1 MVATVVRRRRIFV
14 GVEGESERSFAA
26 WLKLLCDNEDL
37 HVHLDVRVCSGGD
50 SLAIVQSAER
60 QYDIRTRTRG
70 RFSAGLVFL
79 DSDRLQ
85 QDIAAGRDPTG
96 VGRLMQIYLKPN
108 LEGLLLRLYAGEEAQ
123 NRSAGEVKRVL
134 KRRWPDYDKP
144 PAARLIA
151 RRFSLTDLRRAAR
164 HDSVLRLLL
173 EQLGL
178 LNK

>member
-1 MVATVVRRRRIFV
+1 MAAVVRRRRIFV

-26 WLKLLCDNEDL
+26 WLKLLCDNEDC

-50 SLAIVQSAER
+50 TLSIVQSAER

-70 RFSAGLVFL
+70 RFSAGLVLL

-96 VGRLMQIYLKPN
+96 VGRLTQIYLRPN
-108 LEGLLLRLYAGEEAQ
+108 LEGLFLRLHAGEEAQ
-123 NRSAGEVKRVL
+123 NRSVSKVKRAL
-134 KRRWPDYDKP
+134 KRHWPDYDKP

-151 RRFSLTDLRRAAR
+151 RRFNVADLRRAAR
-164 HDSVLRLLL
+164 YDSVLRLLL
-173 EQLGL
+173 EHVGL
-178 LNK
+178 LGR